1 MATSG
6 TRHYIGTYITS
17 MGKQVSTGG
26 GNSSEVGRAFAVA
39 GGVSS
44 VDIDLEVTY
53 ITRSIPLGGV
63 RLEGLEEICS
73 AHAGVALTGV
83 WSTRRRDV
91 V

>member
-26 GNSSEVGRAFAVA
+26 GSSSEVGRAFAVA

-53 ITRSIPLGGV
+53 ITRSIPPEV
-63 RLEGLEEICS
+63 
-73 AHAGVALTGV
+73 
-83 WSTRRRDV
+83 
-91 V
+91 